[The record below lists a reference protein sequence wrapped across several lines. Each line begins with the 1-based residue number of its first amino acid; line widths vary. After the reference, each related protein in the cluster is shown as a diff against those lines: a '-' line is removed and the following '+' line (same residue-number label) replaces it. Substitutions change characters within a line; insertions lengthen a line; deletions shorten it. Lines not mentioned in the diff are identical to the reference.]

1 MAAASLPL
9 LSAPAVPQ
17 HPLRARNFRL
27 LWMGSSV
34 SWLGDQFYLVALP
47 WLILQ
52 LTGSSV
58 ALGTIMMMAAFP
70 RAILMLVGGAVT
82 DRTSPRKIMMAT
94 ASSRTVLVA
103 AIAALL
109 WLHALHLWQLYV
121 LAFAFGVADAFAAP
135 AVQAFLPSLVKPEQ
149 LSAANSVTQ
158 STIQITTLV
167 APAPAGWIVKAF
179 GAAWAFFI
187 DAVSFLFIIG
197 ALWKLPDPPQ
207 VQAGA
212 PRRNLWRS
220 IVEGLSYVKNDV
232 ALRSLMLVAAMLN
245 FCITGPLGVGVAFL
259 AKQKFG
265 SPAAFGSL
273 MSAVAAGSLVGML
286 AAGMRKTRKRGQLL
300 LAVSAVIGI
309 CTGSV
314 GLLDRLWSIA
324 AVLFLMS
331 ATAGFLNIQLVAWFQ
346 QRVERA
352 VLGRVMSV
360 LMFAAIG
367 LMPISLALA
376 GVVMKWSL
384 RGMFAGAGLLVLLVT
399 ALAALHRPVREID

>member
-9 LSAPAVPQ
+9 PSAPAVRE
-17 HPLRARNFRL
+17 HPLRNRAFRL

-47 WLILQ
+47 WLVLQ

-58 ALGTIMMMAAFP
+58 ALGTVMMMAAFP
-70 RAILMLVGGAVT
+70 RAVLMLVGGAVT
-82 DRTSPRKIMMAT
+82 DRKSPRKIMMIT
-94 ASSRTVLVA
+94 ASSRTVLVS

-109 WLHALHLWQLYV
+109 WLQSLHLWQLYV

-135 AVQAFLPSLVKPEQ
+135 AAQAFLPSLVKPEQ
-149 LSAANSVTQ
+149 LSAANSVVQ
-158 STIQITTLV
+158 STVQMTTLV
-167 APAPAGWIVKAF
+167 APAPAGWMVKVC

-197 ALWKLPDPPQ
+197 ALWRLPDPPQ
-207 VQAGA
+207 PPAGA
-212 PRRNLWRS
+212 RRSMWRS
-220 IVEGLSYVKNDV
+220 IVEGLNYVKKDV

-245 FCITGPLGVGVAFL
+245 FCITGPLGVGIAYM

-265 SPAAFGSL
+265 TPTAFGSL
-273 MSAVAAGSLVGML
+273 MSAVAAGSLAGML
-286 AAGMRKTRKRGQLL
+286 AAGVRKSRRRGRVLL
-300 LAVSAVIGI
+300 TVSAVIGA
-309 CTGSV
+309 CTASV
-314 GLLDRLWSIA
+314 GLLNHLWSMA
-324 AVLFLMS
+324 AVLFAMG
-331 ATAGFLNIQLVAWFQ
+331 ATAGFLNVQLVAWFQ

-360 LMFAAIG
+360 LMFAAVG

-384 RGMFAGAGLLVLLVT
+384 AGMFAGAGLLVLLVT
-399 ALAALHRPVREID
+399 GLAATHRPVREID